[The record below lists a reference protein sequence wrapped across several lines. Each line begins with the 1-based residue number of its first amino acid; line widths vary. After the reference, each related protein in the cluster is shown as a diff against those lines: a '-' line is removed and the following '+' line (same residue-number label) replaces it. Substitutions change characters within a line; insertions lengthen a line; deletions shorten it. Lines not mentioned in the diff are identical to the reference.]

1 MERRASR
8 PSGLGWPGEDARRS
22 TGNVSRGKV
31 MTNDLLKEAYGA
43 MQHNRRRTAL
53 TMLGM
58 AWGIA
63 TVVILLAFGSGFERA
78 ISMIFSSW
86 GTDVIGVFPGRTSLQ
101 AGGAK
106 AGSEV
111 RLQLADVDYVRNE
124 VPMIKGVT
132 PIFDKR
138 NGVSI
143 QHDTR
148 TFTNLVLTGV
158 YPVYER
164 IRGFGIATGRGLS
177 EEDQFQRARVAVIG
191 DEAKRRLFSG
201 EQALGQS
208 IRING
213 VSFEV
218 VGVYQHKVQGGDN
231 NDNSM
236 VVIPFSTMGDLFDT
250 LYISG
255 IFMDYEGQDHQQLAR
270 VVRSVLA
277 AHHNFRPDDHRAVFI
292 ADFKQDF
299 DEFRIV
305 TVALKVLL
313 AFIGA
318 LTLGIGGIG
327 LMNIMLDS
335 VQQRT
340 REIGVEKALGAHR
353 MHILFQFLAEAM
365 AITFAGG
372 LAGIGIAY
380 LISWGVGALPLM
392 SAFGENLQAGD
403 IHLHINVGS
412 LAVATGILGVV
423 GVLSGMVPAI
433 RAARLDPI
441 ESLRYE

>member
-1 MERRASR
+1 
-8 PSGLGWPGEDARRS
+8 
-22 TGNVSRGKV
+22 
-31 MTNDLLKEAYGA
+31 MTTDLLREAYEA
-43 MQHNRRRTAL
+43 MQHNRRRTTL

-78 ISMIFSSW
+78 INMIFSSW
-86 GTDVIGVFPGRTSLQ
+86 GTDVIGAFPGRTSLQ

-106 AGSEV
+106 AGAEV
-111 RLQLADVDYVRNE
+111 RLKLADVDYIRNE
-124 VPMIKGVT
+124 VPMVKGVT

-138 NGVSI
+138 GATI

-148 TFTNLVLTGV
+148 TFTNLFLTGV
-158 YPVYER
+158 YPVYQR
-164 IRGFGIATGRGLS
+164 IRGFDIASGRVLS
-177 EEDQFQRARVAVIG
+177 EQDQLEHARVAVIG
-191 DEAKRRLFSG
+191 DEARRRLFSG
-201 EQALGQS
+201 EQALGQN
-208 IRING
+208 IRVNG
-213 VSFEV
+213 VSFQV
-218 VGVYQHKVQGGDN
+218 IGVYQHKVQGGDD
-231 NDNSM
+231 NDNAM
-236 VVIPFSTMGDLFDT
+236 VVIPFSAMGDLYDT
-250 LYISG
+250 QYITG

-277 AHHNFRPDDHRAVFI
+277 GHHNFRPDDRRAVFI

-299 DEFRIV
+299 DEFTIV
-305 TVALKVLL
+305 TTALKVLL

-327 LMNIMLDS
+327 LMNIMLVS

-340 REIGVEKALGAHR
+340 REIGVEKALGAQKS
-353 MHILFQFLAEAM
+353 HILFQFLAEAL

-372 LAGIGIAY
+372 VAGIGIAY
-380 LISWGVGALPLM
+380 MISWGVGALPLM
-392 SAFGENLQAGD
+392 SAFGDNLEAAD
-403 IHLHINVGS
+403 IHLHINVSS
-412 LAVATGILGVV
+412 LLLATGILGVV

>member
-1 MERRASR
+1 M
-8 PSGLGWPGEDARRS
+8 L
-22 TGNVSRGKV
+22 
-31 MTNDLLKEAYGA
+31 
-43 MQHNRRRTAL
+43 HNRRRTTL

-63 TVVILLAFGSGFERA
+63 TVVILLAFGSGLERA
-78 ISMIFSSW
+78 ITLMFSSW

-106 AGSEV
+106 AGREV
-111 RLQLADVDYVRNE
+111 RLKLADIDYIRNE
-124 VPMIKGVT
+124 VSMVKGVS
-132 PIFDKR
+132 PIVDKP
-138 NGVSI
+138 NQATI

-148 TFTNLVLTGV
+148 TFTSLFLTGV

-164 IRGFGIATGRGLS
+164 IRGFDVAAGRGLS
-177 EEDQFQRARVAVIG
+177 DEDELEHGRVAVIG
-191 DEAKRRLFSG
+191 DEARRKLFSG
-201 EQALGQS
+201 EPALQQG

-213 VSFEV
+213 VTFQV
-218 VGVYQHKVQGGDN
+218 IGVYQHKVQGGDQ

-236 VVIPFSTMGDLFDT
+236 VVIPFSTMGDLYDT
-250 LYISG
+250 QYLTG
-255 IFMDYEGQDHQQLAR
+255 ILMDYEGEDHQQISR

-277 AHHNFRPDDHRAVFI
+277 AHHSFRSDDRRAVFI

-305 TVALKVLL
+305 IVALKVLL
-313 AFIGA
+313 AFIGG

-327 LMNIMLDS
+327 LMNIMLVS

-340 REIGVEKALGAHR
+340 REIGVEKALGAR
-353 MHILFQFLAEAM
+353 KRHILLQFLAEAL

-372 LAGIGIAY
+372 LAGIVIAY
-380 LISWGVGALPLM
+380 LIAWGVGSLPLM
-392 SAFGENLQAGD
+392 SAFGDNLQAGD
-403 IHLHINVGS
+403 IHLHIDLSSLILATLILCLVGI
-412 LAVATGILGVV
+412 V
-423 GVLSGMVPAI
+423 SGMLPAV

-441 ESLRYE
+441 ESLHHE

>member
-1 MERRASR
+1 
-8 PSGLGWPGEDARRS
+8 
-22 TGNVSRGKV
+22 
-31 MTNDLLKEAYGA
+31 MTHDLLKEAYGA
-43 MQHNRRRTAL
+43 MRHNRRRTTL

-63 TVVILLAFGSGFERA
+63 TVVILLAFGSGFESA
-78 ISMIFSSW
+78 ITLIFSSW
-86 GTDVIGVFPGRTSLQ
+86 GTDVIGAFPGRTSLQ
-101 AGGAK
+101 AGGSK

-111 RLQLADVDYVRNE
+111 RLQLADVDYIRNE

-132 PIFDKR
+132 PIFDR
-138 NGVSI
+138 QNGATI

-148 TFTNLVLTGV
+148 TFTNLFLTGV
-158 YPVYER
+158 FPVYQR
-164 IRGFGIATGRGLS
+164 IRGFDVATGRGLS
-177 EEDQFQRARVAVIG
+177 EEDHLQRARVAVIG

-201 EQALGQS
+201 EPALGQN

-213 VSFEV
+213 MTFEV
-218 VGVYQHKVQGGDN
+218 IGVYQHKVQGGDN

-236 VVIPFSTMGDLFDT
+236 VVIPFSTMGDLYDT
-250 LYISG
+250 QYITG
-255 IFMDYEGQDHQQLAR
+255 IFMDYEGQDHQQIAR

-277 AHHNFRPDDHRAVFI
+277 AHHNFRPDDRRAVFI
-292 ADFKQDF
+292 ADFKEDF
-299 DEFRIV
+299 DDFRIV
-305 TVALKVLL
+305 TVALKILL

-327 LMNIMLDS
+327 LMNIMLVS

-340 REIGVEKALGAHR
+340 REIGVEKALGAHKT
-353 MHILFQFLAEAM
+353 HILLQFLAEAL
-365 AITFAGG
+365 AITFSGG
-372 LAGIGIAY
+372 LAGVVIAY

-392 SAFGENLQAGD
+392 SAFGDNLQAGD
-403 IHLHINVGS
+403 IHLHINISS
-412 LAVATGILGVV
+412 LAVATVILSLVGIV
-423 GVLSGMVPAI
+423 SGMLPAV

>member
-1 MERRASR
+1 MMR
-8 PSGLGWPGEDARRS
+8 
-22 TGNVSRGKV
+22 
-31 MTNDLLKEAYGA
+31 DLLSEAYGA
-43 MQHNRRRTAL
+43 MRHNRRRTTL

-78 ISMIFSSW
+78 IDLIFSSW

-106 AGSEV
+106 AGSQI

-132 PIFDKR
+132 PIFDKQ
-138 NGVSI
+138 NGVTF

-148 TFTNLVLTGV
+148 TFTNLFLTGV
-158 YPVYER
+158 FPVYQR
-164 IRGFGIATGRGLS
+164 IRGFDVASGRGLS
-177 EEDQFQRARVAVIG
+177 DQDQLEHARVVVIG

-213 VSFEV
+213 LSFQV
-218 VGVYQHKVQGGDN
+218 IGVYQHKVQGGDN

-236 VVIPFSTMGDLFDT
+236 VVIPFSTMADLYNT
-250 LYISG
+250 QYITG
-255 IFMDYEGQDHQQLAR
+255 MFMDYEGENHQQIAR

-277 AHHNFRPDDHRAVFI
+277 GHHNFRPDDRRAVFI

-299 DEFRIV
+299 DQFAIV
-305 TVALKVLL
+305 ITALKVLL

-327 LMNIMLDS
+327 LMNIMLVS

-340 REIGVEKALGAHR
+340 REIGVEKALGAQKS
-353 MHILFQFLAEAM
+353 HILFQFLAEAL

-372 LAGIGIAY
+372 VAGVAIAY

-392 SAFGENLQAGD
+392 SAFGDNLSAGD
-403 IHLHINVGS
+403 IHLHIQLGS
-412 LAVATGILGVV
+412 LAVATIILSVV
-423 GVLSGMVPAI
+423 GILSGMVPAL
-433 RAARLDPI
+433 RAAQLDPI

>member
-1 MERRASR
+1 
-8 PSGLGWPGEDARRS
+8 
-22 TGNVSRGKV
+22 
-31 MTNDLLKEAYGA
+31 MTRDLLKEALGA

-63 TVVILLAFGSGFERA
+63 TVVILLALGSGFERA
-78 ISMIFSSW
+78 IGIIFSSW
-86 GTDVIGVFPGRTSLQ
+86 GTDVIGAFPGRTSLQ

-106 AGSEV
+106 AGSEI
-111 RLQLADVDYVRNE
+111 RLQIADVDYIRSE

-138 NGVSI
+138 NGVTI

-148 TFTNLVLTGV
+148 TFTNLFLTGV

-164 IRGFGIATGRGLS
+164 IRGFDVATGRGLS
-177 EEDQFQRARVAVIG
+177 DQDRVEPARVVVIG
-191 DEAKRRLFSG
+191 HEAKRRLFSG

-208 IRING
+208 VRING
-213 VSFEV
+213 VSFQV
-218 VGVYQHKVQGGDN
+218 IGVYQHKVQGGDD
-231 NDNSM
+231 NDNTLM
-236 VVIPFSTMGDLFDT
+236 AIPFSAMGDLYDT
-250 LYISG
+250 QYITG

-270 VVRSVLA
+270 VVRTVLA
-277 AHHNFRPDDHRAVFI
+277 GHHNFRPDDHRAVFI
-292 ADFKQDF
+292 ADFKQDY
-299 DEFRIV
+299 DEFAIV
-305 TVALKVLL
+305 CTALKVLL

-327 LMNIMLDS
+327 LMNIMLVS

-340 REIGVEKALGAHR
+340 REIGVEKALGAQKN
-353 MHILFQFLAEAM
+353 HILLQFLAEAL

-372 LAGIGIAY
+372 VAGIGIAY
-380 LISWGVGALPLM
+380 MISFGVGALPLM

-403 IHLHINVGS
+403 IHLHINIGS

-423 GVLSGMVPAI
+423 GILSGMVPAI

>member
-1 MERRASR
+1 M
-8 PSGLGWPGEDARRS
+8 
-22 TGNVSRGKV
+22 TG
-31 MTNDLLKEAYGA
+31 DLLKEALGA

-63 TVVILLAFGSGFERA
+63 TVVILLAFGSGFGQA
-78 ISMIFSSW
+78 IGVIFSSW
-86 GTDVIGVFPGRTSLQ
+86 GIEVIGAFPGRTSLQ

-111 RLQLADVDYVRNE
+111 RLQLADVDYIRNE
-124 VPMIKGVT
+124 VPMVKGVT

-138 NGVSI
+138 NVSI

-148 TFTNLVLTGV
+148 SFTNLFLTGV
-158 YPVYER
+158 FPVYER
-164 IRGFGIATGRGLS
+164 IRGFSVATGRGLS
-177 EEDQFQRARVAVIG
+177 DEDQLQRARVVVIG
-191 DEAKRRLFSG
+191 DEARRRLFSG
-201 EQALGQS
+201 EPPLGQS

-213 VSFEV
+213 LSFEV
-218 VGVYQHKVQGGDN
+218 VGVYQRKVQGGDD
-231 NDNSM
+231 NDNTLLA
-236 VVIPFSTMGDLFDT
+236 IPFSTMGDLYDT
-250 LYISG
+250 KYLTG
-255 IFMDYEGQDHQQLAR
+255 ILMDYEGESHQQLAR
-270 VVRSVLA
+270 VVRAVLA
-277 AHHNFRPDDHRAVFI
+277 GHHNFRSDDRRAVFI

-299 DEFRIV
+299 DEFTTV
-305 TVALKVLL
+305 TTALKILL

-327 LMNIMLDS
+327 LMNIMLVS

-340 REIGVEKALGAHR
+340 REIGIEKALGAHKA
-353 MHILFQFLAEAM
+353 HILFQFLAEAL

-372 LAGIGIAY
+372 LGGIGIAY
-380 LISWGVGALPLM
+380 LISWIVGALPLM

-403 IHLHINVGS
+403 IHLHINVSS
-412 LAVATGILGVV
+412 LVVATIVLSVV
-423 GVLSGMVPAI
+423 GIVSGMVPAI
-433 RAARLDPI
+433 HAARLDPI

>member
-1 MERRASR
+1 
-8 PSGLGWPGEDARRS
+8 
-22 TGNVSRGKV
+22 

-43 MQHNRRRTAL
+43 MQHNRRRTTL

-78 ISMIFSSW
+78 IDIIFSSW

-111 RLQLADVDYVRNE
+111 RLKIADVDYVRNE
-124 VPMIKGVT
+124 VPMLKGVS
-132 PIFDKR
+132 PIFNKQ
-138 NGVSI
+138 NGVPI

-148 TFTNLVLTGV
+148 TFTNLFLNGV
-158 YPVYER
+158 YPVFQR
-164 IRGFGIATGRGLS
+164 IRAFEVATGRGLS
-177 EEDQFQRARVAVIG
+177 EQDELEHARVAVIG

-201 EQALGQS
+201 ESALGQS
-208 IRING
+208 IRIAG
-213 VSFEV
+213 VSFQV
-218 VGVYQHKVQGGDN
+218 IGVYQHKVQGGDDN

-236 VVIPFSTMGDLFDT
+236 VVIPFSTMGELYDT
-250 LYISG
+250 QYISG
-255 IFMDYEGQDHQQLAR
+255 ILMDYDGGDHQQLAR

-277 AHHNFRPDDHRAVFI
+277 GHHNFRPDDRRAVFI

-299 DEFRIV
+299 DEFTVV
-305 TVALKVLL
+305 TTALKILL

-327 LMNIMLDS
+327 LMNIMLVS

-340 REIGVEKALGAHR
+340 REIGVEKALGAQKS
-353 MHILFQFLAEAM
+353 HILFQFLAEAL

-372 LAGIGIAY
+372 AAGIGIAY

-392 SAFGENLQAGD
+392 SAFGDNLQAGD
-403 IHLHINVGS
+403 IHLHINAGS
-412 LAVATGILGVV
+412 LAVATIILSAVGI
-423 GVLSGMVPAI
+423 LSGMVPAI

>member
-1 MERRASR
+1 
-8 PSGLGWPGEDARRS
+8 
-22 TGNVSRGKV
+22 
-31 MTNDLLKEAYGA
+31 MTSDLLREAYGA
-43 MQHNRRRTAL
+43 MQYNRRRTTL

-78 ISMIFSSW
+78 IDMIFSSW
-86 GTDVIGVFPGRTSLQ
+86 GTDVIGAFPGRTSLQ

-106 AGSEV
+106 AGSQV
-111 RLQLADVDYVRNE
+111 RLQVADVDYVRNE

-132 PIFDKR
+132 PIFDKG
-138 NGVSI
+138 NGVTI

-148 TFTNLVLTGV
+148 TFTNLFFTGV

-164 IRGFGIATGRGLS
+164 IRGFEVASGRGLG
-177 EEDQFQRARVAVIG
+177 EQDLVEHARVAVIG
-191 DEAKRRLFSG
+191 DEAKHRLFSG
-201 EQALGQS
+201 EQAIGQN

-213 VSFEV
+213 VTFQV
-218 VGVYQHKVQGGDN
+218 IGIYKHKVQGGDN

-236 VVIPFSTMGDLFDT
+236 VVIPFSTMGDLYDT
-250 LYISG
+250 QYISG

-277 AHHNFRPDDHRAVFI
+277 GHHNFRPDDRRAVFI

-299 DEFRIV
+299 DEFTVV
-305 TVALKVLL
+305 TTALKVLL

-327 LMNIMLDS
+327 LMNIMLVS

-340 REIGVEKALGAHR
+340 REIGVEKALGAQR
-353 MHILFQFLAEAM
+353 RDILLQFLAEAL

-372 LAGIGIAY
+372 AAGIAIAY

-392 SAFGENLQAGD
+392 SAFGDNLQAGD

-412 LAVATGILGVV
+412 LLVATMILGVV

-433 RAARLDPI
+433 RAAGLDPI

>member
-1 MERRASR
+1 
-8 PSGLGWPGEDARRS
+8 
-22 TGNVSRGKV
+22 

-43 MQHNRRRTAL
+43 MQHNRRRTTL

-78 ISMIFSSW
+78 INLIFSSW
-86 GTDVIGVFPGRTSLQ
+86 GTDVIGAFPGRTSLQ

-111 RLQLADVDYVRNE
+111 RLKLADVEYIRNE
-124 VPMIKGVT
+124 VPMVKGVT
-132 PIFDKR
+132 PIFDR
-138 NGVSI
+138 QNGATI
-143 QHDTR
+143 QHDAR
-148 TFTNLVLTGV
+148 TFTNLFLTGV

-164 IRGFGIATGRGLS
+164 IRGFDVASGRGLS

-201 EQALGQS
+201 EPPLGQS

-213 VSFEV
+213 LSFEV
-218 VGVYQHKVQGGDN
+218 VGVYQRKVQGGDD
-231 NDNSM
+231 NDNTL
-236 VVIPFSTMGDLFDT
+236 VAIPFSTMGDLYDT
-250 LYISG
+250 KFISG
-255 IFMDYEGQDHQQLAR
+255 LFMDYEGENHQQLTR

-277 AHHNFRPDDHRAVFI
+277 GHHNFRPDDRRAVFM

-299 DEFRIV
+299 DEF
-305 TVALKVLL
+305 TVVITALKILL
-313 AFIGA
+313 TFIGG

-327 LMNIMLDS
+327 LMNIMLVS
-335 VQQRT
+335 VQPRT
-340 REIGVEKALGAHR
+340 REIGIEKALGAHKA
-353 MHILFQFLAEAM
+353 HILFQFLAEAL

-372 LAGIGIAY
+372 LGGIVIAY
-380 LISWGVGALPLM
+380 IISWGVGALPLM
-392 SAFGENLQAGD
+392 SAFGDNLQAGD
-403 IHLHINVGS
+403 IHLHINVAS
-412 LAVATGILGVV
+412 LMTATLILCLVGIV
-423 GVLSGMVPAI
+423 SGMVPAV

>member
-1 MERRASR
+1 
-8 PSGLGWPGEDARRS
+8 
-22 TGNVSRGKV
+22 
-31 MTNDLLKEAYGA
+31 MTSDLLREAYGA
-43 MQHNRRRTAL
+43 MQHNRRRTML

-63 TVVILLAFGSGFERA
+63 TVVILLAFGSGFEKA
-78 ISMIFSSW
+78 INIIFSSW
-86 GTDVIGVFPGRTSLQ
+86 GTDVIGAFPGRTSLQ
-101 AGGAK
+101 AGGSK
-106 AGSEV
+106 AGSEI
-111 RLQLADVDYVRNE
+111 RLKIADVDYIRNE
-124 VPMIKGVT
+124 VPMVKGVT
-132 PIFDKR
+132 PIFDKQ
-138 NGVSI
+138 GTTI
-143 QHDTR
+143 QRDTR
-148 TFTNLVLTGV
+148 TFTNLFLTGV
-158 YPVYER
+158 YPVYQR
-164 IRGFGIATGRGLS
+164 IRGFEVATGRGLS
-177 EEDQFQRARVAVIG
+177 EEDQTQHARVAVIG
-191 DEAKRRLFSG
+191 DVAKHRLFSG
-201 EQALGQS
+201 EPALGQN

-213 VSFEV
+213 VSFQV

-236 VVIPFSTMGDLFDT
+236 VVIPFSAMGDLYDT
-250 LYISG
+250 QYITG

-270 VVRSVLA
+270 VVRAVLA
-277 AHHNFRPDDHRAVFI
+277 GHHNFRPDDRRAVFI

-299 DEFRIV
+299 DEFAIV
-305 TVALKVLL
+305 TTALKILL
-313 AFIGA
+313 AFVGA

-327 LMNIMLDS
+327 LMNIMLVS

-340 REIGVEKALGAHR
+340 REIGVEKALGAHKA
-353 MHILFQFLAEAM
+353 HILFQFLAEAL

-380 LISWGVGALPLM
+380 LLSWSVGALPLM

-412 LAVATGILGVV
+412 LLVATIILSLVGIV
-423 GVLSGMVPAI
+423 SGMVPAI

>member
-1 MERRASR
+1 
-8 PSGLGWPGEDARRS
+8 
-22 TGNVSRGKV
+22 

-43 MQHNRRRTAL
+43 MQHNRRRTTL

-78 ISMIFSSW
+78 IDMIFSSW
-86 GTDVIGVFPGRTSLQ
+86 GTDVIGAFPGRTSLQ
-101 AGGAK
+101 AGGSK

-111 RLQLADVDYVRNE
+111 RLKVADVDYIRNE

-132 PIFDKR
+132 PIFDK
-138 NGVSI
+138 NGATI

-148 TFTNLVLTGV
+148 TFTNLNFTGV

-164 IRGFGIATGRGLS
+164 IRDFEVASGRGMS
-177 EEDQFQRARVAVIG
+177 DQDLAEHARVAVIG

-208 IRING
+208 IRISG
-213 VSFEV
+213 ITFQVI
-218 VGVYQHKVQGGDN
+218 GVYTHKVQGGEN

-236 VVIPFSTMGDLFDT
+236 VVIPFTTMGDLYDT
-250 LYISG
+250 QYITG
-255 IFMDYEGQDHQQLAR
+255 LFMDYEGQDHQQLSR

-277 AHHNFRPDDHRAVFI
+277 GHHNFRPDDRRAVFI

-299 DEFRIV
+299 DEFTVV
-305 TVALKVLL
+305 TTALKVLL

-327 LMNIMLDS
+327 LMNIMLVS

-340 REIGVEKALGAHR
+340 REIGVEKALGAQR
-353 MHILFQFLAEAM
+353 SHILLQFLAEAM

-372 LAGIGIAY
+372 VAGIGIAY

-392 SAFGENLQAGD
+392 SAFGDNLQAGD
-403 IHLHINVGS
+403 IHLQINLTS

-423 GVLSGMVPAI
+423 GVLSGMVPAV

>member
-1 MERRASR
+1 MGATLEQ
-8 PSGLGWPGEDARRS
+8 L
-22 TGNVSRGKV
+22 
-31 MTNDLLKEAYGA
+31 MTHDLLKEAYGA
-43 MQHNRRRTAL
+43 MQHNRRRTTL

-78 ISMIFSSW
+78 IDLIFSSW
-86 GTDVIGVFPGRTSLQ
+86 GTDVIGAFPGRTSLQ

-111 RLQLADVDYVRNE
+111 RLKLADVDYVRNE

-132 PIFDKR
+132 PIFDKQ
-138 NGVSI
+138 NATI

-148 TFTNLVLTGV
+148 TFTNLFMTGV
-158 YPVYER
+158 YPVYDR
-164 IRGFGIATGRGLS
+164 IRGFEVASGRGMS
-177 EEDQFQRARVAVIG
+177 EEDQLEHARVAVIG

-213 VSFEV
+213 VSFQV
-218 VGVYQHKVQGGDN
+218 IGVYKHKVQGGDN
-231 NDNSM
+231 NDNTM
-236 VVIPFSTMGDLFDT
+236 VVIPFSAIGDLYDT
-250 LYISG
+250 QYITG

-277 AHHNFRPDDHRAVFI
+277 GHHNFRPDDRRAVFI

-299 DEFRIV
+299 DEFTIV
-305 TVALKVLL
+305 TTALKILL

-327 LMNIMLDS
+327 LMNIMLVS

-340 REIGVEKALGAHR
+340 REIGVEKALGAQKS
-353 MHILFQFLAEAM
+353 HILFQFLAEAL

-372 LAGIGIAY
+372 VAGIVIAY
-380 LISWGVGALPLM
+380 LISWCVGALPLM
-392 SAFGENLQAGD
+392 SAFGDNLQAGD
-403 IHLHINVGS
+403 IHLQINLGS
-412 LAVATGILGVV
+412 LAVATVILSVV
-423 GVLSGMVPAI
+423 GILSGMVPAI
-433 RAARLDPI
+433 RAARLEPI

>member
-1 MERRASR
+1 
-8 PSGLGWPGEDARRS
+8 
-22 TGNVSRGKV
+22 

-43 MQHNRRRTAL
+43 MQHNRRRTTL

-78 ISMIFSSW
+78 IDMIFSSW
-86 GTDVIGVFPGRTSLQ
+86 GTDVIGAFPGRTSLQ
-101 AGGAK
+101 AGGSK

-111 RLQLADVDYVRNE
+111 RLKVADVDYIRNE

-132 PIFDKR
+132 PIFDK
-138 NGVSI
+138 NGATI

-148 TFTNLVLTGV
+148 TFTNLNFTGV

-164 IRGFGIATGRGLS
+164 IRDFEVASGRGMS
-177 EEDQFQRARVAVIG
+177 EQDLVEHGRVAVIG

-208 IRING
+208 IRISG
-213 VSFEV
+213 ITFQVI
-218 VGVYQHKVQGGDN
+218 GVYRHKVQGGEN

-236 VVIPFSTMGDLFDT
+236 VVIPFTTMGDLYDT
-250 LYISG
+250 QYITG
-255 IFMDYEGQDHQQLAR
+255 LFMDYEGQDHQQLAR

-277 AHHNFRPDDHRAVFI
+277 GHHNFRPDDRRAVFI

-299 DEFRIV
+299 DEFTVV
-305 TVALKVLL
+305 TTALKLLL

-327 LMNIMLDS
+327 LMNIMLVS

-340 REIGVEKALGAHR
+340 REIGVEKALGAQR
-353 MHILFQFLAEAM
+353 SHILLQFLAEAM

-372 LAGIGIAY
+372 VAGIGIAY

-392 SAFGENLQAGD
+392 SAFGDNLQAGD
-403 IHLHINVGS
+403 IHLQINLSS

-423 GVLSGMVPAI
+423 GILSGMVPAI

>member
-1 MERRASR
+1 MIR
-8 PSGLGWPGEDARRS
+8 
-22 TGNVSRGKV
+22 
-31 MTNDLLKEAYGA
+31 DLLSEAYGA
-43 MQHNRRRTAL
+43 MRHNRRRTTL

-78 ISMIFSSW
+78 IDLIFSSW

-101 AGGAK
+101 AGGSK

-111 RLQLADVDYVRNE
+111 RLQLSDVDYIRNE

-132 PIFDKR
+132 PIFDR
-138 NGVSI
+138 FNGVSI

-148 TFTNLVLTGV
+148 IFTNLFLTGV
-158 YPVYER
+158 FPVYER
-164 IRGFGIATGRGLS
+164 IRGFEVAAGRGLS
-177 EEDQFQRARVAVIG
+177 DQDQLEHARVAVIG
-191 DEAKRRLFSG
+191 DESKRRLFSG

-213 VSFEV
+213 LTFTV
-218 VGVYQHKVQGGDN
+218 VGVYRHKVQGGDN
-231 NDNSM
+231 NDNTI
-236 VVIPFSTMGDLFDT
+236 VVIPFSAMGDLYNT
-250 LYISG
+250 QYISG
-255 IFMDYEGQDHQQLAR
+255 MFMDYEGENHQQITR
-270 VVRSVLA
+270 VVRSVMS
-277 AHHNFRPDDHRAVFI
+277 AHHNFRPDDRRAVFV

-299 DEFRIV
+299 DEF
-305 TVALKVLL
+305 TVVITALKVLL

-327 LMNIMLDS
+327 LMNIMLVS

-340 REIGVEKALGAHR
+340 REIGVEKALGAHKSY
-353 MHILFQFLAEAM
+353 ILFQFLAEAL

-372 LAGIGIAY
+372 VAGVAIAY
-380 LISWGVGALPLM
+380 LISWAVGALPLM
-392 SAFGENLQAGD
+392 SAFGDDLQAGD
-403 IHLHINVGS
+403 IHLHIRPGS
-412 LAVATGILGVV
+412 LAVATVILSVV
-423 GVLSGMVPAI
+423 GVLSGMVPAV
-433 RAARLDPI
+433 RAAQLDPI

>member
-1 MERRASR
+1 
-8 PSGLGWPGEDARRS
+8 
-22 TGNVSRGKV
+22 

-43 MQHNRRRTAL
+43 MQHNRRRTTL

-78 ISMIFSSW
+78 IDLIFSSW
-86 GTDVIGVFPGRTSLQ
+86 GTDVIGAFPGRTSLQ

-106 AGSEV
+106 AGTEV
-111 RLQLADVDYVRNE
+111 RMKLADVDYVRNE

-132 PIFDKR
+132 PIFDKQ
-138 NGVSI
+138 NATI

-148 TFTNLVLTGV
+148 TYTNLFLTGV
-158 YPVYER
+158 NPVYDR
-164 IRGFGIATGRGLS
+164 IRGFEVATGRGMS
-177 EEDQFQRARVAVIG
+177 ELDLAEHARVAVIG

-208 IRING
+208 IRVNG
-213 VSFEV
+213 VSFQV
-218 VGVYQHKVQGGDN
+218 IGVYQHKVQGGDN
-231 NDNSM
+231 NDNTM
-236 VVIPFSTMGDLFDT
+236 VVIPFTAMGDLYDT
-250 LYISG
+250 QYITG
-255 IFMDYEGQDHQQLAR
+255 LFMDYEGQDHQQLAR

-277 AHHNFRPDDHRAVFI
+277 GHHNFRPEDRRAVFI

-299 DEFRIV
+299 DEFTVV
-305 TVALKVLL
+305 TTALKILL

-327 LMNIMLDS
+327 LMNIMLVS

-340 REIGVEKALGAHR
+340 REIGVEKALGAQKR
-353 MHILFQFLAEAM
+353 HILFQFLAEAL

-372 LAGIGIAY
+372 AAGIGIAY

-392 SAFGENLQAGD
+392 SAFGDNLQAGD

-412 LAVATGILGVV
+412 LAVATIILSVV

>member
-1 MERRASR
+1 
-8 PSGLGWPGEDARRS
+8 
-22 TGNVSRGKV
+22 

-43 MQHNRRRTAL
+43 MQHNRRRTTL

-78 ISMIFSSW
+78 ITMIFSSW
-86 GTDVIGVFPGRTSLQ
+86 GTDVIGAFPGRTSLQ

-111 RLQLADVDYVRNE
+111 RLKVADVDYIRNE

-132 PIFDKR
+132 PVFDK
-138 NGVSI
+138 NGATI

-148 TFTNLVLTGV
+148 TFTNLNFTGV
-158 YPVYER
+158 YPVYQR
-164 IRGFGIATGRGLS
+164 IRGFEVASGRPMG
-177 EEDQFQRARVAVIG
+177 DQDLVEHARVAVIG

-201 EQALGQS
+201 EQPLGQS
-208 IRING
+208 IRISG
-213 VSFEV
+213 VTFQV
-218 VGVYQHKVQGGDN
+218 IGVYKHKVQGGED

-236 VVIPFSTMGDLFDT
+236 VVIPFTTMGDLYDT
-250 LYISG
+250 RYLTG
-255 IFMDYEGQDHQQLAR
+255 IFMDYEGQDHQQLSR

-277 AHHNFRPDDHRAVFI
+277 GHHNFRPDDHRAVFI

-299 DEFRIV
+299 DEFTVV
-305 TVALKVLL
+305 TTALKILL

-327 LMNIMLDS
+327 LMNIMLVS

-340 REIGVEKALGAHR
+340 REIGVEKALGAQKS
-353 MHILFQFLAEAM
+353 HILIQFLAEAM

-372 LAGIGIAY
+372 VAGIGIAY
-380 LISWGVGALPLM
+380 LISWCVGALPLM
-392 SAFGENLQAGD
+392 SAFGDNLQAGD
-403 IHLHINVGS
+403 IHLQINVTS
-412 LAVATGILGVV
+412 LAVSTGILAVV
-423 GVLSGMVPAI
+423 GILSGMVPAV
-433 RAARLDPI
+433 RAAGLDPI

>member
-1 MERRASR
+1 
-8 PSGLGWPGEDARRS
+8 
-22 TGNVSRGKV
+22 
-31 MTNDLLKEAYGA
+31 MTKDLLQEAYGA
-43 MQHNRRRTAL
+43 MRHNRRRTTL

-78 ISMIFSSW
+78 INLIFSSW
-86 GTDVIGVFPGRTSLQ
+86 GTDVIGAFPGRTSLQ

-106 AGSEV
+106 AGAEV
-111 RLQLADVDYVRNE
+111 RLKLADVDYIRNE
-124 VPMIKGVT
+124 VPMAKGVT
-132 PIFDKR
+132 PIFDKQ
-138 NGVSI
+138 GVTI

-148 TFTNLVLTGV
+148 TFTNLFLTGV
-158 YPVYER
+158 FPVYER
-164 IRGFGIATGRGLS
+164 IRGFQVATGRGLS
-177 EEDQFQRARVAVIG
+177 EQDQAEHARVAVIG

-201 EQALGQS
+201 ESALGQN

-213 VSFEV
+213 VSFQV
-218 VGVYQHKVQGGDN
+218 IGIYQHKVQGGDN
-231 NDNSM
+231 NDNTLIA
-236 VVIPFSTMGDLFDT
+236 IPFSAMGDLYDT
-250 LYISG
+250 QYITG

-270 VVRSVLA
+270 VVRTVLA
-277 AHHNFRPDDHRAVFI
+277 GHHNFRPDDKRAVFI

-299 DEFRIV
+299 DEFTVV
-305 TVALKVLL
+305 TTALKILL

-327 LMNIMLDS
+327 LMNIMLVS

-340 REIGVEKALGAHR
+340 REIGVEKALGAQKH
-353 MHILFQFLAEAM
+353 HILFQFLAEAL

-372 LAGIGIAY
+372 VAGIGIAY
-380 LISWGVGALPLM
+380 LISWCVGALPLM
-392 SAFGENLQAGD
+392 SAFGDNLQAGD
-403 IHLHINVGS
+403 IHLQIKVSS
-412 LAVATGILGVV
+412 LAVATILLGVV

-433 RAARLDPI
+433 RAAQLDPI